1 MCPKRADSREAFCR
15 TAAVDSDSSIVQGKT
30 SVSKEGKSYVLV
42 EHVIFARDFDFRD
55 VTRSSQTFHEVNINS
70 VLLIRKMKLKEISNF
85 PWQVVECWSS
95 CLRLA
100 PRIELWLCPVP
111 WDVCEG
117 RQVREHA

>member
-30 SVSKEGKSYVLV
+30 SVSKEGKSYLLV
-42 EHVIFARDFDFRD
+42 ERVIFARDFDFRD

-100 PRIELWLCPVP
+100 PRIELCLCPVP